1 MCGVARRRWRARHD
15 VASCSCGWLTS
26 VSPTPS
32 RCCGCCPV
40 VIVKGCRD
48 PGAAPPDRRV
58 AASAWRAEGPVPT
71 GRSGASCCPAELA
84 PAAPAAGACVAG
96 ASGHGPTLAPRRDRP
111 PPRRGITPAQPRA
124 ATHCP
129 VGPGPGVA
137 TGPEYETFY
146 NAHRPHQGIA
156 NARPLQS
163 LPEPITDLDHLARL
177 DIRR

>member
-1 MCGVARRRWRARHD
+1 MPLFSHGSATLC
-15 VASCSCGWLTS
+15 L
-26 VSPTPS
+26 PKTPS
-32 RCCGCCPV
+32 ALVR
-40 VIVKGCRD
+40 
-48 PGAAPPDRRV
+48 ASSAQFADR
-58 AASAWRAEGPVPT
+58 
-71 GRSGASCCPAELA
+71 GRSGC
-84 PAAPAAGACVAG
+84 AGLLGAGGGRAMMSPLAG